1 MQILQVIMFSEN
13 NVIKQADI
21 NNNHISNHG
30 VSVEQNES
38 NNVGIPLHNHKNNSS
53 DSHNMPSSNIKNSSN
68 TKNIS
73 AQYIS
78 EADSLKSENEL
89 LREQIRYYK
98 KYIKQY
104 LPDFIDEE
112 KTLKEQL
119 LQNFPSY
126 LRTLIVNYTTSVKET
141 QRAMSVICGA
151 KNKYNQLYGTNY
163 RLEDLENEIGEALI
177 RVNRKQKIHNKTITK
192 VYNYLF
198 ISIKGAFTQRH
209 EEDYNRGVIT
219 KSPEMALFGDPQ
231 NIVTTLIKSMIN
243 R

>member
-1 MQILQVIMFSEN
+1 MFSEN

-53 DSHNMPSSNIKNSSN
+53 DSHNMPSSNTI
-68 TKNIS
+68 NINE
-73 AQYIS
+73 QYIS
-78 EADSLKSENEL
+78 ASDLLKTESEL

-104 LPDFIDEE
+104 LSDFIDEE
-112 KTLKEQL
+112 KRLK
-119 LQNFPSY
+119 N
-126 LRTLIVNYTTSVKET
+126 NYYSI
-141 QRAMSVICGA
+141 SH
-151 KNKYNQLYGTNY
+151 L
-163 RLEDLENEIGEALI
+163 
-177 RVNRKQKIHNKTITK
+177 NKTITK
-192 VYNYLF
+192 VCNYLF

-219 KSPEMALFGDPQ
+219 KSPEMALFGDLQ
-231 NIVTTLIKSMIN
+231 HVMTAQIKSIKVDRLN
-243 R
+243 